1 MTDTKLVRM
10 KKISIRRILVQILI
24 TSMLLTMPVVIF
36 ADYMRVTLL
45 GTGSPRPDVGRSGPT
60 VLVEA
65 GGKYLLFDTGRGVL
79 QRLNQL
85 SIPFAEIHQVFL
97 THLHS
102 DHISALD
109 DLWLTGWIYQ
119 RQQPLQVYGPNGTQN
134 FAQQLQQ
141 AYIYDITVRHEYT
154 GLDENAVKLIA
165 NEIEPGVIYSDSGI
179 KVTAFLVDHKPVD
192 PAYGYRIDFG
202 DRSVVISGDTTY
214 SKNLVDHAQDI
225 DLLIHEIF
233 AAKTNLL
240 EKNPRLQKIE
250 RYHTNPNQMSR
261 ILGDARP
268 RMTVLT
274 HIILIGVEE
283 DALIKQLN
291 DSYSGEI
298 RMGEDLMRLEVGNE
312 IKVLPSVKYSR

>member
-1 MTDTKLVRM
+1 M
-10 KKISIRRILVQILI
+10 RRTLVQLFI
-24 TSMLLTMPVVIF
+24 TLMLLSTPVVVF
-36 ADYMRVTLL
+36 ADYLRVTLL
-45 GTGSPRPDVGRSGPT
+45 GTGSPRLDVGRSGPA

-79 QRLNQL
+79 ERLNQL
-85 SIPFAEIHQVFL
+85 GIPLSEIHEVFL

-119 RQQPLQVYGPNGTQN
+119 RQQPLQVYGPSGTQN
-134 FAQQLQQ
+134 FAQKLQQ
-141 AYIYDITVRHEYT
+141 AYSYDISVRHKYT
-154 GLDENAVKLIA
+154 GLDKNAVKLIA
-165 NEIEPGVIYSDSGI
+165 NEVKPGVIYSDSGI
-179 KVTAFLVDHKPVD
+179 KITAFLVDHKPVY

-214 SKNLVDHAQDI
+214 SKNLVDHAQDV

-240 EKNPRLQKIE
+240 ERNPRLQKIE
-250 RYHTNPNQMSR
+250 RYHTNSSQMSR
-261 ILGDARP
+261 VLDDVSP
-268 RMTVLT
+268 RMAVLT

-283 DALIKQLN
+283 DALIKQLQN
-291 DSYSGEI
+291 SYSGEI
-298 RMGEDLMRLEVGNE
+298 RMGEDLMRLEVGND
-312 IKVLPSVKYSR
+312 IKVLPSFEYSH